1 MGRGYSFR
9 VLRAKMLFGSQTAK
23 RPLYRR
29 ISKYRFEEKEPYEA
43 NKYAV
48 KFMSFSDIDD
58 TDAEINRI
66 NIEFESYDGTVTLCS
81 SIIGLSNNLMEIQTN
96 IRELEG
102 EVLTAE
108 NMQYCTIV
116 VYE

>member
-1 MGRGYSFR
+1 MEIYLKDVILENDFFTIGTPDGGI
-9 VLRAKMLFGSQTAK
+9 LRLNK
-23 RPLYRR
+23 
-29 ISKYRFEEKEPYEA
+29 IDEKLNVNALLED
-43 NKYAV
+43 V
-48 KFMSFSDIDD
+48 
-58 TDAEINRI
+58 EINRI
-66 NIEFESYDGTVTLCS
+66 NIEFESYEGTVTLCS
-81 SIIGLSNNLMEIQTN
+81 SVIGLSNNLMEIQTN

>member
-1 MGRGYSFR
+1 MEIYLKNVTFENDFFTIGTPDGGTLRLNKIDEKLNVS
-9 VLRAKMLFGSQTAK
+9 VLLKD
-23 RPLYRR
+23 
-29 ISKYRFEEKEPYEA
+29 
-43 NKYAV
+43 V
-48 KFMSFSDIDD
+48 
-58 TDAEINRI
+58 EINRI

-96 IRELEG
+96 NRELEG

>member
-1 MGRGYSFR
+1 MEIYLKDVIFENDFFTIGTPDGGILRLNKIDEKLNVS
-9 VLRAKMLFGSQTAK
+9 VLLKD
-23 RPLYRR
+23 
-29 ISKYRFEEKEPYEA
+29 
-43 NKYAV
+43 V
-48 KFMSFSDIDD
+48 
-58 TDAEINRI
+58 EINRI
-66 NIEFESYDGTVTLCS
+66 NIEYESSEGIVTLCS
-81 SIIGLSNNLMEIQTN
+81 SVIGLSNNLMEIQTN

>member
-1 MGRGYSFR
+1 MEIYLKDVTLENDFFTIGTPDGGTLRLNKIDEKLNVS
-9 VLRAKMLFGSQTAK
+9 VLLKD
-23 RPLYRR
+23 
-29 ISKYRFEEKEPYEA
+29 
-43 NKYAV
+43 V
-48 KFMSFSDIDD
+48 
-58 TDAEINRI
+58 EINRI
-66 NIEFESYDGTVTLCS
+66 NIEYESSEGTVTLCS

-96 IRELEG
+96 NRELEG

>member
-1 MGRGYSFR
+1 MEIYLKDVILENDFFTIGTPDGGTLRLNKIDEKLNVS
-9 VLRAKMLFGSQTAK
+9 VLLKD
-23 RPLYRR
+23 
-29 ISKYRFEEKEPYEA
+29 
-43 NKYAV
+43 V
-48 KFMSFSDIDD
+48 
-58 TDAEINRI
+58 EINRI
-66 NIEFESYDGTVTLCS
+66 NIEYESSEGIVTLCS
-81 SIIGLSNNLMEIQTN
+81 SVIGLSNNLMKIQTN

>member
-1 MGRGYSFR
+1 MEIYLKDVILENDFFTIGTPDGGTLRLNKIDEKLNVS
-9 VLRAKMLFGSQTAK
+9 VLL
-23 RPLYRR
+23 
-29 ISKYRFEEKEPYEA
+29 ED
-43 NKYAV
+43 V
-48 KFMSFSDIDD
+48 
-58 TDAEINRI
+58 EINRI
-66 NIEFESYDGTVTLCS
+66 NIEYESSEGTVTLCS

>member
-1 MGRGYSFR
+1 MEIYLKDVTLENDFFTIGTPDGGTLRLNKIDEKLNVS
-9 VLRAKMLFGSQTAK
+9 VLLKD
-23 RPLYRR
+23 
-29 ISKYRFEEKEPYEA
+29 
-43 NKYAV
+43 V
-48 KFMSFSDIDD
+48 
-58 TDAEINRI
+58 EINKI
-66 NIEFESYDGTVTLCS
+66 NIEYESSEGTVTLCS

>member
-1 MGRGYSFR
+1 MEIYLKDVILENDFFTVGTPDGGTLRLNKIDEKLNVS
-9 VLRAKMLFGSQTAK
+9 VLLK
-23 RPLYRR
+23 
-29 ISKYRFEEKEPYEA
+29 
-43 NKYAV
+43 
-48 KFMSFSDIDD
+48 
-58 TDAEINRI
+58 DAEINRI
-66 NIEFESYDGTVTLCS
+66 NIEYESSEGTVTLCS

>member
-1 MGRGYSFR
+1 MEIYLKDVILENDFFTIGTPDGGTLRLNKIDEKLNVS
-9 VLRAKMLFGSQTAK
+9 VLLKD
-23 RPLYRR
+23 
-29 ISKYRFEEKEPYEA
+29 
-43 NKYAV
+43 V
-48 KFMSFSDIDD
+48 
-58 TDAEINRI
+58 EINRI
-66 NIEFESYDGTVTLCS
+66 NIEYESSEGTVTLCS

-96 IRELEG
+96 IKELEG

>member
-1 MGRGYSFR
+1 MEIYLKDVILENDFFTIGTPDGGT
-9 VLRAKMLFGSQTAK
+9 LRLNK
-23 RPLYRR
+23 
-29 ISKYRFEEKEPYEA
+29 IDEKLNVNTLLED
-43 NKYAV
+43 V
-48 KFMSFSDIDD
+48 
-58 TDAEINRI
+58 EINRL
-66 NIEFESYDGTVTLCS
+66 NIEFESYEGTVTLCS
-81 SIIGLSNNLMEIQTN
+81 SVIGLSNNLMEIQTN

>member
-1 MGRGYSFR
+1 MEIYLKDVILENDFFTIGTPDGGTLRLNKIDEKLNVS
-9 VLRAKMLFGSQTAK
+9 VLLKD
-23 RPLYRR
+23 
-29 ISKYRFEEKEPYEA
+29 
-43 NKYAV
+43 V
-48 KFMSFSDIDD
+48 
-58 TDAEINRI
+58 EINRI
-66 NIEFESYDGTVTLCS
+66 NIEYESSEGIVTLCS

>member
-1 MGRGYSFR
+1 MEIYLKDVILENDFFTVGTPDWGTLRLNKIDEKLNVR
-9 VLRAKMLFGSQTAK
+9 VLLKD
-23 RPLYRR
+23 
-29 ISKYRFEEKEPYEA
+29 
-43 NKYAV
+43 V
-48 KFMSFSDIDD
+48 
-58 TDAEINRI
+58 EINRI
-66 NIEFESYDGTVTLCS
+66 NIEYESSEGTVTLCS

>member
-1 MGRGYSFR
+1 MEIYLKDVILENDFFFLCTPDGGTLRLNKIDEKLNVS
-9 VLRAKMLFGSQTAK
+9 VLLKD
-23 RPLYRR
+23 
-29 ISKYRFEEKEPYEA
+29 
-43 NKYAV
+43 V
-48 KFMSFSDIDD
+48 
-58 TDAEINRI
+58 EINRI

>member
-1 MGRGYSFR
+1 MEIYLKDVIFENDFFTIGTPDGGTLRLNKIDEKLNVS
-9 VLRAKMLFGSQTAK
+9 VLLKD
-23 RPLYRR
+23 
-29 ISKYRFEEKEPYEA
+29 
-43 NKYAV
+43 V
-48 KFMSFSDIDD
+48 
-58 TDAEINRI
+58 EINRI

-81 SIIGLSNNLMEIQTN
+81 SIIGLDNNLMKIQTN
-96 IRELEG
+96 IKELEG

>member
-1 MGRGYSFR
+1 MEIYLKDVIFENDFFTIGTPDGGTLRLNKIDEKLNVS
-9 VLRAKMLFGSQTAK
+9 VLLKD
-23 RPLYRR
+23 
-29 ISKYRFEEKEPYEA
+29 
-43 NKYAV
+43 V
-48 KFMSFSDIDD
+48 
-58 TDAEINRI
+58 EINRI
-66 NIEFESYDGTVTLCS
+66 NIEYESSEGTVTLCS

>member
-1 MGRGYSFR
+1 MEIYLKDVTLENDFFTIGTPDGGTLHLNKIDEKLNVS
-9 VLRAKMLFGSQTAK
+9 VLLKD
-23 RPLYRR
+23 
-29 ISKYRFEEKEPYEA
+29 
-43 NKYAV
+43 V
-48 KFMSFSDIDD
+48 
-58 TDAEINRI
+58 EINRI

>member
-1 MGRGYSFR
+1 MEIYLKDVILENDFFTIGTPDGGTLRLNKIDEKLNVS
-9 VLRAKMLFGSQTAK
+9 VLL
-23 RPLYRR
+23 
-29 ISKYRFEEKEPYEA
+29 ED
-43 NKYAV
+43 V
-48 KFMSFSDIDD
+48 
-58 TDAEINRI
+58 EINRI

-81 SIIGLSNNLMEIQTN
+81 SVIGLSNNLMQIQTN
-96 IRELEG
+96 VKELEG

>member
-1 MGRGYSFR
+1 MEIYLKDVTLENDFFTIGTPDGGTLRLNKIDEKLNVS
-9 VLRAKMLFGSQTAK
+9 VLLKD
-23 RPLYRR
+23 
-29 ISKYRFEEKEPYEA
+29 
-43 NKYAV
+43 V
-48 KFMSFSDIDD
+48 
-58 TDAEINRI
+58 EINRI
-66 NIEFESYDGTVTLCS
+66 NIEYESSEDTVTLCS

>member
-1 MGRGYSFR
+1 MEIYLKDVILENDFFTIGTPDGGTLRLNKIDEKLNVS
-9 VLRAKMLFGSQTAK
+9 VLLKD
-23 RPLYRR
+23 
-29 ISKYRFEEKEPYEA
+29 
-43 NKYAV
+43 V
-48 KFMSFSDIDD
+48 
-58 TDAEINRI
+58 EINRI
-66 NIEFESYDGTVTLCS
+66 NIEYESSEDTVTLCS

>member
-1 MGRGYSFR
+1 MEIYLKDVILENDFFTIGTPDGGTLRLNKIDEKLNVR
-9 VLRAKMLFGSQTAK
+9 VLLKD
-23 RPLYRR
+23 
-29 ISKYRFEEKEPYEA
+29 
-43 NKYAV
+43 V
-48 KFMSFSDIDD
+48 
-58 TDAEINRI
+58 EINRI
-66 NIEFESYDGTVTLCS
+66 NIEYESSEGTVTLCS

>member
-1 MGRGYSFR
+1 MEIYLKDVILENDFFTIGTPDGGT
-9 VLRAKMLFGSQTAK
+9 LRLNK
-23 RPLYRR
+23 
-29 ISKYRFEEKEPYEA
+29 IDEKLNVNALSED
-43 NKYAV
+43 V
-48 KFMSFSDIDD
+48 
-58 TDAEINRI
+58 EINRI

-81 SIIGLSNNLMEIQTN
+81 SVIGLSNNLMEIQTN
-96 IRELEG
+96 IKELEG

>member
-1 MGRGYSFR
+1 MEIYLKDVIFENDFFTIGTPDGGTLRLNKIDEKLNVS
-9 VLRAKMLFGSQTAK
+9 VLLKD
-23 RPLYRR
+23 
-29 ISKYRFEEKEPYEA
+29 
-43 NKYAV
+43 V
-48 KFMSFSDIDD
+48 
-58 TDAEINRI
+58 EINRI
-66 NIEFESYDGTVTLCS
+66 NIEYESSEGIVTLCS
-81 SIIGLSNNLMEIQTN
+81 SVIGLSNNLMEIQTN

>member
-1 MGRGYSFR
+1 MEIYLKNVTFENDFFTIGTPDGGTLRLNKIDEKLNVS
-9 VLRAKMLFGSQTAK
+9 VLLKD
-23 RPLYRR
+23 
-29 ISKYRFEEKEPYEA
+29 
-43 NKYAV
+43 V
-48 KFMSFSDIDD
+48 
-58 TDAEINRI
+58 EINRI
-66 NIEFESYDGTVTLCS
+66 NIEYESSEGTVTLCS

-96 IRELEG
+96 NRELEG

>member
-1 MGRGYSFR
+1 MEIYLKDVILENDFFTIGTPDGGT
-9 VLRAKMLFGSQTAK
+9 LCLNK
-23 RPLYRR
+23 
-29 ISKYRFEEKEPYEA
+29 IDEKLNVNTLLED
-43 NKYAV
+43 V
-48 KFMSFSDIDD
+48 
-58 TDAEINRI
+58 EINRI

-81 SIIGLSNNLMEIQTN
+81 SVIGLSNNLMEIQTN

>member
-1 MGRGYSFR
+1 MEIYLKDVILENDFFTIGTPDGGI
-9 VLRAKMLFGSQTAK
+9 LRLNK
-23 RPLYRR
+23 
-29 ISKYRFEEKEPYEA
+29 IEEKLNVSVLLED
-43 NKYAV
+43 V
-48 KFMSFSDIDD
+48 
-58 TDAEINRI
+58 EINRI
-66 NIEFESYDGTVTLCS
+66 NIEFESYEGIVTLCS
-81 SIIGLSNNLMEIQTN
+81 SVIGLSNNLMEIQTN